1 MIAGAAIQLGAQT
14 AMHKISK
21 TLTDKYL
28 KKANDNFF
36 GPRGLRVR
44 LMKTEAMRQFVETLA
59 AKPADSKMKSFGKSA
74 ARVGKIVGLHLP
86 ITRTVINA
94 MSKPVSDS
102 SSLSKLA
109 RIHQILEQ
117 PHLIRSPESTP
128 TNPETHQSAVSP
140 TTKATSFQ

>member
-1 MIAGAAIQLGAQT
+1 MILTQPTLHRPYHWCMIAGAAIQLGAQT

-94 MSKPVSDS
+94 LSKPVSTRSFFPRLPCIDRIPYH
-102 SSLSKLA
+102 SLGPPN
-109 RIHQILEQ
+109 RPQ
-117 PHLIRSPESTP
+117 PTR
-128 TNPETHQSAVSP
+128 
-140 TTKATSFQ
+140 